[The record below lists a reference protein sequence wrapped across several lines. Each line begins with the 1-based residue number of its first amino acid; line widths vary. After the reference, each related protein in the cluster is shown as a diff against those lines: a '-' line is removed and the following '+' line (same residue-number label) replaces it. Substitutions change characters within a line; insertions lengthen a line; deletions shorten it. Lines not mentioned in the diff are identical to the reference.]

1 MILVSGILCRLLL
14 HNKPFWVRTLVL
26 CLFSI
31 SEFGFS
37 DCQAGFTRNYSQMI
51 AAFLCLILEA
61 LVIYSFIFILEWALY
76 IIYYSLCLVH
86 WHSIPCRIAEFGFAD
101 CQTCFTRIDFQKNWE
116 HF

>member
-1 MILVSGILCRLLL
+1 MILVSGIIGRLSL

-37 DCQAGFTRNYSQMI
+37 DCQAGSTRNYLQKI

-61 LVIYSFIFILEWALY
+61 LVLYSFILILEWALY
-76 IIYYSLCLVH
+76 IIYYMSLSGSLALY
-86 WHSIPCRIAEFGFAD
+86 IM
-101 CQTCFTRIDFQKNWE
+101 
-116 HF
+116 